1 MITEKRELKN
11 VPLADLVPYAR
22 NPRKND
28 PAVQR
33 VAASLKE
40 YGLVKNSIVVDED
53 MVLITGHTTMKAMQA
68 LKWATAPE
76 VTQVFGLTEAQKK
89 AYRIADN
96 KLGELAA
103 WDDELLALELDDL
116 KVLDFDLD
124 LTGFDTKE
132 LAKILDAEKE
142 ATDDDFEPPATVETD
157 IQRQNM
163 IGITREEA
171 FRKFMDY
178 THWRTDARL
187 VREYIWKSA
196 DTIEWLQDM
205 GVEFLGAYKYSPD
218 SEATWHIVK
227 SESGMGPR
235 AAGALIKTLTKR
247 AEELDVTIL
256 LETPAKKLEKN
267 EDGQICGVWAT
278 DVNGEE
284 VYVDCCAV
292 VIATGGFGDNPEM
305 IKELTPYEWGKN
317 MYSFRIPG
325 TVGDGIKM
333 AWEVGAGRTETNM
346 EVSYSTPSKVEYSCL
361 HRVHTQPNLLV
372 NLQGERFVNEEI
384 MANTT
389 YGSNA
394 LSTQHKMLGFM
405 IIDDSIKNHY
415 RRHGLPNISLVSPN
429 AQAKDYDDDVKKAL
443 ETGDPWFY
451 MADSIEELADKM
463 GVNKENLVKT
473 VENQQL
479 LRNP

>member
-1 MITEKRELKN
+1 MKTYECDIA
-11 VPLADLVPYAR
+11 VIAGG
-22 NPRKND
+22 
-28 PAVQR
+28 PA
-33 VAASLKE
+33 
-40 YGLVKNSIVVDED
+40 G
-53 MVLITGHTTMKAMQA
+53 
-68 LKWATAPE
+68 
-76 VTQVFGLTEAQKK
+76 
-89 AYRIADN
+89 
-96 KLGELAA
+96 LAA
-103 WDDELLALELDDL
+103 AVTAAEQGANVIVLE
-116 KVLDFDLD
+116 KSNT
-124 LTGFDTKE
+124 TGGAANMGMGP
-132 LAKILDAEKE
+132 LG
-142 ATDDDFEPPATVETD
+142 VETD

-346 EVSYSTPSKVEYSCL
+346 EVSYSTPSKVEYS
-361 HRVHTQPNLLV
+361 
-372 NLQGERFVNEEI
+372 
-384 MANTT
+384 
-389 YGSNA
+389 
-394 LSTQHKMLGFM
+394 
-405 IIDDSIKNHY
+405 
-415 RRHGLPNISLVSPN
+415 
-429 AQAKDYDDDVKKAL
+429 
-443 ETGDPWFY
+443 
-451 MADSIEELADKM
+451 
-463 GVNKENLVKT
+463 T
-473 VENQQL
+473 VC
-479 LRNP
+479 P